1 MDKMTARDFYEAVIA
16 LANVP
21 ADLSDY
27 AKSAIA
33 ALDKKNADRKTS
45 KAALARQAENDGL
58 KAAILAALEGDDVVK
73 VAADLAVEL
82 GVSTQKASAL
92 ARQLAEDG
100 TIDVVEV
107 SIPKKGKVKG
117 YKLFAT
123 EDITEDDDFDLEDS
137 AEIAETE
144 AV

>member
-21 ADLSDY
+21 ADLAEY
-27 AKSAIA
+27 ATNAIA

-45 KAALARQAENDGL
+45 KAALARQAENDNL
-58 KAAILAALEGDDVVK
+58 KAAILAALEGEDVVK

-137 AEIAETE
+137 TETAEAE